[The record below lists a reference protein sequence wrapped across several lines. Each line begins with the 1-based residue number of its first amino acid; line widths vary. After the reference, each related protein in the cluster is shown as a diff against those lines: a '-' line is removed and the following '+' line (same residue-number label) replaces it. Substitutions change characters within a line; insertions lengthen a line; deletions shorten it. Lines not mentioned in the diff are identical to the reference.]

1 MSSKTTFKLSKRVL
15 SVLLAMLLLA
25 FTAVAALPSASAVE
39 TSEGVK
45 KCMDSVLQI
54 RMKYQPDKSDDIIV
68 SSGSCFVVNP
78 STVLTCAHIF
88 EGNDIIEYAKKTYG
102 RNHVFDR
109 EKNGKKIDVLVNGGA
124 PVPATIKKIMVDQD
138 YAILKLDEP
147 IKRPS
152 VTFGASSESEI
163 TDHISTLGFPTLTG
177 ALQDSKTYSN
187 DQMSVSTSTI
197 TSKTT
202 TDGIKY
208 FMHDA
213 IIANGAS
220 GGPLVNDQG
229 LVIGINLYQDKSNDS
244 ASNYFRAIE
253 TDQIL
258 AVFQDLGYE
267 YTQDSN
273 GGGDDKEATTAVS
286 EDSTEATTIAPT
298 TAKPE
303 PATDKNDTND
313 NNGGEIDI
321 TKLIIII
328 AIAVVIVVIIVV
340 ILIIVLGGKKKNK
353 GGNGPA
359 GPGGGYPA
367 ASQRP
372 QPPVPPY
379 TPAPP
384 APTAPNNDGAGE
396 TSVLNDGAGETSVLG
411 GQAAGFKMVRRRNNE
426 TININRSEFTIGK
439 ERRRVN
445 YCISD
450 NNSVSRTHAKIRVRA
465 GRCYISDLGSTN
477 CTYVN
482 GTKLTPNQEVILSA
496 GDKIKISDEEF
507 EFIG

>member
-258 AVFQDLGYE
+258 AVFKDLGYE
-267 YTQDSN
+267 YTQN
-273 GGGDDKEATTAVS
+273 TGGGDEPATEAT
-286 EDSTEATTIAPT
+286 EATGEKEETTIAPT
-298 TAKPE
+298 TEKPE
-303 PATDKNDTND
+303 PATTKKTNED
-313 NNGGEIDI
+313 GFNEGRIDV

-328 AIAVVIVVIIVV
+328 AIAVVIIVIIVV

-353 GGNGPA
+353 GGNGPSGPA

-367 ASQRP
+367 APPRP

-411 GQAAGFKMVRRRNNE
+411 GQAAGFRMVRRRNNE

-439 ERRRVN
+439 ERRK
-445 YCISD
+445 
-450 NNSVSRTHAKIRVRA
+450 VS
-465 GRCYISDLGSTN
+465 ISDLGSTN

>member
-353 GGNGPA
+353 GGNGPS
-359 GPGGGYPA
+359 GPSRPPLRPDCDCP
-367 ASQRP
+367 QRP
-372 QPPVPPY
+372 
-379 TPAPP
+379 
-384 APTAPNNDGAGE
+384 
-396 TSVLNDGAGETSVLG
+396 
-411 GQAAGFKMVRRRNNE
+411 
-426 TININRSEFTIGK
+426 
-439 ERRRVN
+439 
-445 YCISD
+445 
-450 NNSVSRTHAKIRVRA
+450 
-465 GRCYISDLGSTN
+465 
-477 CTYVN
+477 
-482 GTKLTPNQEVILSA
+482 
-496 GDKIKISDEEF
+496 
-507 EFIG
+507 